1 MMVLFEKP
9 SIYFVLK
16 VYIKYPTIENNKIRI
31 QLNTKDDVEVILP
44 VSNSNKK

>member
-1 MMVLFEKP
+1 MKENQVMGD
-9 SIYFVLK
+9 IR
-16 VYIKYPTIENNKIRI
+16 IITIENNKIRI